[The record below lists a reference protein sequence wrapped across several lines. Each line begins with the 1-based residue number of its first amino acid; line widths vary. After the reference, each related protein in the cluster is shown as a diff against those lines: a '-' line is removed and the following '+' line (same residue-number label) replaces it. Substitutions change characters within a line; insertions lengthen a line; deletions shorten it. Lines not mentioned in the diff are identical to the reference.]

1 MNIAFI
7 PIDNRPVCYTLPQQ
21 ICAIDSEI
29 DLFIPE
35 RKFLGS
41 LTKYA
46 DVEAI
51 FEWLEHLPKIDAI
64 VMCLDTVAYGGLISS
79 RRCPDTFDEIKTR
92 VEKLKAILEK
102 KNAKIYAFSSI
113 MRISN
118 NNVNEE
124 EKEYWNK
131 WGKKIFE
138 YSFNSCKSG
147 KMVQTDV
154 PQEIL
159 DDYLATRKRNFEIN
173 KLFLEYQKQ
182 GLFETL
188 VFSKDDC
195 AEFGFNVKEAKEL
208 ESLGGFV
215 KTGADEIPLTLLAR
229 AVSKAASKAAKQ
241 LGSEAAK
248 HDLDAKRRRCED
260 AKSVTEADA
269 IDRHCEITDEC
280 LTRGASNEIHI
291 CDSNMNDSYERE
303 VISRPKALSSR
314 KNPADT
320 NSTQLQEPQNNFPD
334 TDYASTPLGILASYR
349 QVCQALPDNNI
360 SEVNLP
366 DSSSI
371 KIAPIFLAPEYKDLI
386 SNYEDVSIE
395 KSVKG
400 QIELAGCEVCEPDK
414 ADILLYVNNF
424 EEHQGEIVMKVP
436 TKPFSGTWQK
446 PEKPYIVADVRYANG
461 ADNAFIE
468 QIFKVGL
475 GENFLGY
482 SAWNTSANSLG
493 SLICGA
499 VITAVAAKVV
509 DAKTQR
515 CKEAKSVS
523 IIVHEDSSNFRHS
536 ERQRKNLA
544 DTNSTQLQETQNNLT
559 ELDQASMPL
568 GLLASNTRPLS
579 DCQINLYKN
588 FSLLLLTRFLD
599 DWAYQANVRQQL
611 ASPDEK
617 QVKELMKPFEQR
629 IFEVLKIKP
638 DEYNITYKFPWNRL
652 FEVEVCIS

>member
-29 DLFIPE
+29 DLFMPE

-138 YSFNSCKSG
+138 YSFNSCKNG

-195 AEFGFNVKEAKEL
+195 AEFGFNVKEAQEL
-208 ESLGGFV
+208 ENLGGFV

-248 HDLDAKRRRCED
+248 RDLDAKMP
-260 AKSVTEADA
+260 
-269 IDRHCEITDEC
+269 
-280 LTRGASNEIHI
+280 RGKE
-291 CDSNMNDSYERE
+291 
-303 VISRPKALSSR
+303 
-314 KNPADT
+314 
-320 NSTQLQEPQNNFPD
+320 
-334 TDYASTPLGILASYR
+334 ASY
-349 QVCQALPDNNI
+349 QHC
-360 SEVNLP
+360 NLP
-366 DSSSI
+366 KFHSI

-400 QIELAGCEVCEPDK
+400 QIELAGCEVCEPDD

-436 TKPFSGTWQK
+436 TKPFSGTWQN

-461 ADNAFIE
+461 ADNAFVE
-468 QIFKVGL
+468 QVFKTGL

-499 VITAVAAKVV
+499 VITKFAK
-509 DAKTQR
+509 QQER
-515 CKEAKSVS
+515 KSEKSETEHSPLVS
-523 IIVHEDSSNFRHS
+523 RFL
-536 ERQRKNLA
+536 KL
-544 DTNSTQLQETQNNLT
+544 QLV
-559 ELDQASMPL
+559 
-568 GLLASNTRPLS
+568 
-579 DCQINLYKN
+579 
-588 FSLLLLTRFLD
+588 RFLD

>member
-21 ICAIDSEI
+21 TCAIDSEI
-29 DLFIPE
+29 DLFMPE

-79 RRCPDTFDEIKTR
+79 RRCTDTFDEIKTR
-92 VEKLKAILEK
+92 VEKLKTILEK

-138 YSFNSCKSG
+138 YSFNSCKNG

-195 AEFGFNVKEAKEL
+195 AEFGFNVKEAQEL

-248 HDLDAKRRRCED
+248 HDLDAKMP
-260 AKSVTEADA
+260 
-269 IDRHCEITDEC
+269 
-280 LTRGASNEIHI
+280 RGKE
-291 CDSNMNDSYERE
+291 
-303 VISRPKALSSR
+303 
-314 KNPADT
+314 
-320 NSTQLQEPQNNFPD
+320 
-334 TDYASTPLGILASYR
+334 ASY
-349 QVCQALPDNNI
+349 QHC
-360 SEVNLP
+360 NLP
-366 DSSSI
+366 KFHSI

-400 QIELAGCEVCEPDK
+400 QIELAGCEVCEPDE

-461 ADNAFIE
+461 ADNAFVE
-468 QIFKVGL
+468 QVFETGL
-475 GENFLGY
+475 DENFLGY

-499 VITAVAAKVV
+499 VITAVAANVV

-568 GLLASNTRPLS
+568 GLLASNTMPSS
-579 DCQINLYKN
+579 DCQTNLYKN